1 MEDELIL
8 DCPNCNCTLTVDNAG
23 DLVIVEEPVLAAN
36 EAKGLGGLRV
46 EHSGATPDD
55 LKLFNQQHHKSR
67 ESLTDVPFLGNH
79 PRMLTEEEELAAA
92 KLIEANEKDLK
103 KRAISPNTK
112 TTK

>member
-1 MEDELIL
+1 MEEALIL
-8 DCPNCNCTLTVDNAG
+8 CCPNCSSELGIDDAG
-23 DLVIVEEPVLAAN
+23 DLFVIEPPVLAAN